1 MAHQKKTFDGK
12 KRRVKK
18 PPRKQRQKK
27 GARTFVGRP
36 GTNKQDLFD
45 HREAAL
51 ELLSTNWARIGW
63 RLSRAES
70 PGELRKALWPLRG
83 ASPLDH
89 WIGHFLREQTEESK
103 PQQIRLTLKLMAR
116 EAEKNL
122 GIQGKYDLLTRK
134 YDEADAANSQR
145 DETVDQTISNEFK
158 RRGDEMEECERELFA
173 SNVSLM
179 TWNKS

>member
-1 MAHQKKTFDGK
+1 M
-12 KRRVKK
+12 
-18 PPRKQRQKK
+18 
-27 GARTFVGRP
+27 
-36 GTNKQDLFD
+36 
-45 HREAAL
+45 
-51 ELLSTNWARIGW
+51 
-63 RLSRAES
+63 
-70 PGELRKALWPLRG
+70 
-83 ASPLDH
+83 
-89 WIGHFLREQTEESK
+89 REQTEESK